1 MLEITQHTHPFERLL
16 HLQDRIPEKN
26 FHWWIRLLKNI
37 TPTQI
42 QCRLGWAKFHEVC
55 IAYDFDCPIP
65 LLGLIGVTAY
75 YLLRVVWQFSALQE
89 IPPPLRSDLFK
100 FDLPHK
106 DLGEGLI
113 THLQEKLNHI
123 TYARKNCPKQ
133 VVVWPTDLE
142 GKMEVHHASLDYI
155 HQPMDPI
162 LWRQHP
168 LCAWRA
174 RSPMIPRKRRAAD
187 KKSE

>member
-1 MLEITQHTHPFERLL
+1 MLEITQHTHPFERYF
-16 HLQDRIPEKN
+16 ICKTVFPKKN

-65 LLGLIGVTAY
+65 LPGLIGVTAY

-123 TYARKNCPKQ
+123 TYTRKNCPKQ
-133 VVVWPTDLE
+133 VVVWPHWP
-142 GKMEVHHASLDYI
+142 GKKDGGPSRVFRLYTPTHGSYFVKATSL
-155 HQPMDPI
+155 MC
-162 LWRQHP
+162 L
-168 LCAWRA
+168 
-174 RSPMIPRKRRAAD
+174 
-187 KKSE
+187 KS